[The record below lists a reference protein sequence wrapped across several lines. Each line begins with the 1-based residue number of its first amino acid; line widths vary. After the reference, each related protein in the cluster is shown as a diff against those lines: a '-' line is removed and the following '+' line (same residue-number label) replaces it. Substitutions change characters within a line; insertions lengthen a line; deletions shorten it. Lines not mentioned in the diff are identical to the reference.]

1 MSAVLL
7 GDFAPNSPEWHAARR
22 NGIGASE
29 IAAVVGLSPFE
40 SAFSLWH
47 RKKGNLPGADPSN
60 PLFYWGHA
68 LEPLVAQKFSELHP
82 DLATAHIGT
91 HRHSDRAWQLANLD
105 RGIWDLGEFF
115 QMGLELPADHP
126 PKSVLEIKTT
136 RYGDNWGPSGSDEIP
151 LHVRCQVMQQM
162 DVFSA
167 PYAWVA
173 VLIGGNDYREYRI
186 DFNEADAAALR
197 EAGAAFWASLQT
209 DDEPPIDASFETYE
223 AVRAL
228 HPEIDGE
235 DVEIP
240 VDIYADYMAATGRA
254 SLATEDARLHKSLLL
269 AAMGNARRGIV
280 NGAPVLRRQPGR
292 GGSVSLYPINPKE
305 AA

>member
-1 MSAVLL
+1 MLSAVLV

-22 NGIGASE
+22 DGIGASE

-47 RKKGNLPGADPSN
+47 RKAGNLPGPDPAN

-68 LEPLVAQKFSELHP
+68 LEGVVADKFSDDHHEY
-82 DLATAHIGT
+82 DVVSIGT
-91 HRHSDRAWQLANLD
+91 HRSSERVWQYANLD
-105 RGIWDLGEFF
+105 RALYNPEVPGEILG
-115 QMGLELPADHP
+115 L
-126 PKSVLEIKTT
+126 LEIKTT
-136 RYGDNWGPSGSDEIP
+136 RYGDNWGPSGTDEIP
-151 LHVRCQVMQQM
+151 VHVRCQVMQQM

-167 PYAWVA
+167 PHAWVA

-186 DFNEADAAALR
+186 PFDEADAAALR

-209 DDEPPIDASFETYE
+209 DDEPPIDASFATYE
-223 AVRAL
+223 AVRDL
-228 HPEIDGE
+228 HPDIDGE
-235 DVEIP
+235 DVEVNP
-240 VDIYADYMAATGRA
+240 ALYGRYAATKA
-254 SLATEDARLHKSLLL
+254 DADSAADAHRQAKSELLK
-269 AAMGNARRGIV
+269 AIGTARRALVDGT
-280 NGAPVLRRQPGR
+280 PVLRRQPGR